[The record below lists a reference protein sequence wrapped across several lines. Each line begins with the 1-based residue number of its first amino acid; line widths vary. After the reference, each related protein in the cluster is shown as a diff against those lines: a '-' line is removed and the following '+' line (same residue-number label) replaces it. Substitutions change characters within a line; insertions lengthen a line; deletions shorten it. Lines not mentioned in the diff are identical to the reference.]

1 MQLEQ
6 VKHDILAWSENF
18 LEQPHPALGNWSP
31 CPYARR
37 ARLNHQVDI
46 RIGTDPR
53 SDLEQLCTQGL
64 GTAQVVI
71 YAYDPVAHPRELFA
85 QALEQANQDFFLAA
99 DLIVLEDH
107 PADPEIVNGVCMNQG
122 TYALAMCQS
131 LSDLDIKAQQ
141 MAQKG
146 FYHTWPESYLKTLFQ
161 HRKDPRK

>member
-6 VKHDILAWSENF
+6 VKHDILKWSENF

-71 YAYDPVAHPRELFA
+71 YAYDPVVHPRELFA
-85 QALEQANQDFFLAA
+85 QALEQSNQDFLLAA

-131 LSDLDIKAQQ
+131 LSDLDVKAQQ

-146 FYHTWPESYLKTLFQ
+146 FYHTWPESYLETLFR
-161 HRKDPRK
+161 HRTDPRS